1 MYKENENLKKRE
13 YDFKG
18 LLDSGELEAQIQFK
32 DQELQEYR
40 QKLDQER
47 VKNAEFI
54 QELKE
59 ENSHLKKAGIAAK
72 NDQQDA
78 RKLKIY
84 EKELVEMKTKNT
96 KYEKRIQELQNFL
109 TKDSDKLTQAQE
121 LQ

>member
-1 MYKENENLKKRE
+1 MMYKENENLKKRE

-72 NDQQDA
+72 ND
-78 RKLKIY
+78 
-84 EKELVEMKTKNT
+84 
-96 KYEKRIQELQNFL
+96 
-109 TKDSDKLTQAQE
+109 
-121 LQ
+121 